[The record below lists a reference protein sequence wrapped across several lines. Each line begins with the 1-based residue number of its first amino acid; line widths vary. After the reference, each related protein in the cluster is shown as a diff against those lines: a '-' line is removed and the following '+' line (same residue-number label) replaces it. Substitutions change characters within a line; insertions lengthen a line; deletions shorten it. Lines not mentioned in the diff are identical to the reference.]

1 MKVVIDTKVLV
12 SAFLSPYGK
21 PADILRLLLTEKLQL
36 CYDTCII
43 SEYREVLH
51 RPRFGFNLQRID
63 IILNFLQSS
72 GGLVTASRVTA
83 SLPDPDDRLFWEVA
97 LSGKADCLITGNRKH
112 IPASQ
117 CRAISIMTP
126 AQFLSDFVT
135 TNFESEN

>member
-1 MKVVIDTKVLV
+1 MKVVIDTNVLV

-36 CYDTCII
+36 CYDTRIV
-43 SEYREVLH
+43 SEYREVLQ

-63 IILNFLQSS
+63 IILNFLKSS
-72 GGLVTASRVTA
+72 GELITASRVPV
-83 SLPDPDDRLFWEVA
+83 SLPDPDDLPFLEVA

-112 IPASQ
+112 FPASQ
-117 CRAISIMTP
+117 CRGILIMTP
-126 AQFLSDFVT
+126 GQFLSDFIT